1 MVGSLET
8 VGGEETLLNYIRQLW
23 SSQNGTTRVKD
34 LYGAIKT
41 KIVSEQ
47 AAIDLADGLASN
59 ARLYAAMLNPR
70 HELWKQY
77 GPIAQRHNETL
88 IHLRLEQYRPLL
100 LAILRSFPD
109 REVERALGY
118 LVACSVRFLVHGGLG
133 GGTMEKNY
141 CNSAMSVLKGNIS
154 GAKAL
159 AAELNSVVPTDAE
172 FRTSFTTARVSKP
185 YLARYYL
192 QTLER
197 QIKGEEQPE
206 LIVNPNSD
214 EITLEHVLPQNP
226 SDG

>member
-77 GPIAQRHNETL
+77 GPIAQSHNETL

-100 LAILRSFPD
+100 LAILRSFPEK
-109 REVERALGY
+109 EVERALGY

-154 GAKAL
+154 SAKAL
-159 AAELNSVVPTDAE
+159 AAELNTVVPTDA
-172 FRTSFTTARVSKP
+172 
-185 YLARYYL
+185 
-192 QTLER
+192 
-197 QIKGEEQPE
+197 
-206 LIVNPNSD
+206 
-214 EITLEHVLPQNP
+214 
-226 SDG
+226 